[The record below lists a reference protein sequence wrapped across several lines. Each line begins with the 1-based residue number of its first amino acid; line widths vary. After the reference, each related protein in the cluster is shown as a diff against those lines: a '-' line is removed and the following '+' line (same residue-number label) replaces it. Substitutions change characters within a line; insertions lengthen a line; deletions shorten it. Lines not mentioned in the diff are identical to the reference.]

1 MKELTLKE
9 QADRLNYKAKP
20 APHRVNIRVPF
31 GDKEQAKALGAKW
44 DGTLKTWGR
53 LRIRTTKHAKGWR
66 VRLRP

>member
-31 GDKEQAKALGAKW
+31 DDKEQAKALGAKW
-44 DGTLKTWGR
+44 DGTLKTWYIPMDMDMVKFR
-53 LRIRTTKHAKGWR
+53 KWL
-66 VRLRP
+66 

>member
-31 GDKEQAKALGAKW
+31 DDKEQAKALGAK
-44 DGTLKTWGR
+44 
-53 LRIRTTKHAKGWR
+53 
-66 VRLRP
+66 

>member
-31 GDKEQAKALGAKW
+31 ADKEQAKALGAKW
-44 DGTLKTWGR
+44 DGTLKTWYIPMDKDRGKFR
-53 LRIRTTKHAKGWR
+53 KWL
-66 VRLRP
+66 